1 MLVVAKLYMKQSYRF
16 SYLFPDMRMVE
27 DAKNLARLL
36 QMHNAEKLKFIV
48 VTTDF
53 LPLKNV
59 E

>member
-16 SYLFPDMRMVE
+16 SYLFPDMRMAE